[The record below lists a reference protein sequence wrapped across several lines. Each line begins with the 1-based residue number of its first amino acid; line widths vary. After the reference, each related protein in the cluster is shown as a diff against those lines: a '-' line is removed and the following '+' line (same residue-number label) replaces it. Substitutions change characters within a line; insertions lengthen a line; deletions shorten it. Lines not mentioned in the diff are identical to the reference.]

1 MMSVVSTGMR
11 WLRGALVIF
20 AAGALNLTACAG
32 IRPVTPTPPSAMTA
46 TAIPSPTPSPPIF
59 YVSPAG
65 DDANP
70 GTLELPWRTVNKA
83 ALTARAGDTVLIRG
97 GKYNLVERVRVA
109 HSGTPDA
116 WITFKGY
123 PGEFAVIDAF
133 DINVGSP
140 GIGIQFPHDDGA
152 FQIEGV
158 RHIRVE
164 NLHVQNS
171 RGAGITVRDSS
182 HVDIVGNHIDNT
194 YSSGISVWDTN
205 HDALG
210 TAYIR
215 VLSNTVT
222 RANTFAMLP
231 KGYSAQTEA
240 PHEAISIGG
249 ATDFEV
255 AWNHVHD
262 VNKEGIDVKEVSRR
276 GVVHHNLVERAGR
289 QGYYADAW
297 FGDLEDVTFHNNV
310 ARYCQGAGFAI
321 SVEGGHALR
330 NVRFHHNVLHN
341 NAGTGILFGRWGG
354 DGPRSDIHIYNNTVH
369 HNGHGPRSH
378 TGYFWITGGL
388 YLYSANLR
396 DIHIYDN
403 IFSENRGFQIGYSEH
418 WLAIDPD
425 GAQALTARNI
435 RIERNL
441 IHTTERVESPL
452 RKIGWGPNDYADI
465 YIVEGQNAVLA
476 DPLYVDAAAGDFG
489 LRPESP
495 ARVSEAEYLGAIAP

>member
-1 MMSVVSTGMR
+1 MQFFTCA
-11 WLRGALVIF
+11 RGSALTLFI
-20 AAGALNLTACAG
+20 ACALGLTACAG
-32 IRPVTPTPPSAMTA
+32 IRPVTPTPPPAMTP
-46 TAIPSPTPSPPIF
+46 TPTDQSPTRI
-59 YVSPAG
+59 YHVSPAG

-97 GKYNLVERVRVA
+97 GKYNLIERIRVM
-109 HSGTPDA
+109 HSGAPDA

-140 GIGIQFPHDDGA
+140 GIGQQFPHDDGA

-158 RHIRVE
+158 SHIRVE

-182 HVDIVGNHIDNT
+182 HVDIIGNHIDNT

-255 AWNHVHD
+255 AWNHVRD

-289 QGYYADAW
+289 QGLYVDAW
-297 FGDLEDVTFHNNV
+297 FGDLEDVEIYENV
-310 ARYCQGAGFAI
+310 VRNCQGAGFAI
-321 SVEGGHALR
+321 SVEGGRALR
-330 NVRFHHNVLHN
+330 RVRFHHNLLHN

-354 DGPRSDIHIYNNTVH
+354 DGPRSEIHIYNNTVH
-369 HNGHGPRSH
+369 RNGHGPRSH

-388 YLYSANLR
+388 YLYSANLS
-396 DIHIYDN
+396 DIHVYDN

-418 WLAIDPD
+418 WLKIDSD
-425 GAQALTARNI
+425 GQRALALRNI
-435 RIERNL
+435 RITRNV
-441 IHTTERVESPL
+441 IYTTESVESPL
-452 RKIGWGPNDYADI
+452 RNIGWGPNDYADI
-465 YIVEGQNAVLA
+465 YITAGEAAIQAN
-476 DPLYVDAAAGDFG
+476 PRYVDAAGGNFALQAD
-489 LRPESP
+489 SP
-495 ARVSEAEYLGAIAP
+495 ARPGKNGKSYLGAIAP